1 MDQHLEPTNERVS
14 GSPFDAIK
22 RTREDGSEYW
32 SARELM
38 PLLGYEEWR
47 KFDGRVQEAE
57 RAAEI
62 AGVQDQ
68 FVGAAKMIEVGKG
81 ARREVKDYELTR
93 YACYMV
99 AMSCDGRKPEVA
111 AAKTYFAV
119 RTREAETA
127 PLRELTGRELMA
139 RALMEADST
148 IRELEATS
156 ARQAAEL
163 EAAAPK
169 ITYHDE
175 FVAQRDLI
183 QFRTLANQLNLNE
196 GRLRA
201 MLAAHRWIYDDPVS
215 RWSNSKGKKV
225 TVHRWRAYADKKPYF
240 HLVPQHEAP
249 RLNGEVQQTLK
260 ITPAGAAAIVRAV
273 QRWGGQTEL
282 EVA

>member
-1 MDQHLEPTNERVS
+1 MSELIPIVTTDEGVQAVMGRSLHAFLEVKTAYKDWFPRMVDYGFSAGQDYLLKNERVQDS
-14 GSPFDAIK
+14 LG
-22 RTREDGSEYW
+22 REHEALNHIVTLDMAKEISMIQRSEKGKQ
-32 SARELM
+32 ARQYFLEC
-38 PLLGYEEWR
+38 
-47 KFDGRVQEAE
+47 E
-57 RAAEI
+57 RR
-62 AGVQDQ
+62 
-68 FVGAAKMIEVGKG
+68 AKG
-81 ARREVKDYELTR
+81 
-93 YACYMV
+93 
-99 AMSCDGRKPEVA
+99 
-111 AAKTYFAV
+111 
-119 RTREAETA
+119 TA
-127 PLRELTGRELMA
+127 PRELTGRELMA

-148 IRELEATS
+148 IRELEAAT

-225 TVHRWRAYADKKPYF
+225 TVHRWRAYADKKSYF

>member
-1 MDQHLEPTNERVS
+1 M
-14 GSPFDAIK
+14 
-22 RTREDGSEYW
+22 SELIPIVTTD
-32 SARELM
+32 E
-38 PLLGYEEWR
+38 
-47 KFDGRVQEAE
+47 
-57 RAAEI
+57 
-62 AGVQDQ
+62 GVQA
-68 FVGAAKMIEVGKG
+68 VMG
-81 ARREVKDYELTR
+81 RRLH
-93 YACYMV
+93 AFL
-99 AMSCDGRKPEVA
+99 EVA
-111 AAKTYFAV
+111 TPYDKWFPRMVDYGFSAGQDFSTEMSESTGGRPRTDHIVTLDMAKEISMIQRSEKGKQARQYFLECERRAKEAA
-119 RTREAETA
+119 
-127 PLRELTGRELMA
+127 PRELTGRELMA

-148 IRELEATS
+148 IKELEATS

-175 FVAQRDLI
+175 FVAQYDLI